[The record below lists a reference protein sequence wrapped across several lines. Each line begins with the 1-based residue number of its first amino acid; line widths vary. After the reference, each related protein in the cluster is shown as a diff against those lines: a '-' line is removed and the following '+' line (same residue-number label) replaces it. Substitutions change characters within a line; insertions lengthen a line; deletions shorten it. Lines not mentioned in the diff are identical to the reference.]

1 MKAVSDLRGCR
12 SPVPSAFS
20 IGGRAITRDDLD
32 PGMPPQPLGQ
42 SLGRALREQRDRIAA
57 LQIDQH
63 GAIALAFAQREVIH
77 PKDCRSRTRRKR
89 QLPEQTQQR
98 VAAHARV
105 PPAIEVYPGRASQS
119 DAESNEALG
128 QPQRAP
134 RPRYRYR
141 RQPFGENP
149 PPTVAFAAKPLADT

>member
-42 SLGRALREQRDRIAA
+42 SLGRALREQR
-57 LQIDQH
+57 
-63 GAIALAFAQREVIH
+63 EVIH

-98 VAAHARV
+98 VAALARV